1 MSEAL
6 PQKTWIQSNPLV
18 VFGLALLACL
28 LSSGVAQA
36 LDPERQNHQHLHDV
50 WQIDDG
56 LPQNGVAAI
65 VQSLDGYLWLGTQEG
80 LVRYDGQ
87 EFVVFDKYNTEAML
101 ESQVRALAIGN
112 EGELWIGTEGGL
124 LLYKRGV
131 FQAFTEI
138 SGLPHH
144 VITSIAI
151 GYDESVWVG
160 TRGGLARFGG
170 GGTRQVWTAKEGL
183 LSSNVRAISV
193 GINGDVWIAT
203 GVDSN
208 SRGLQKLSDDKLT
221 TVLSGEKQVGRG
233 VSCLWLDVDG
243 GVWAGTRGSTAGLIH
258 IDSSMN
264 TRSYF
269 EKDGLSDDDIMSL
282 YRDSAQNLWIGT
294 YKGGLNRFRDG
305 EFAAINSE
313 EGLGQQRVE
322 SLYEDR
328 EGSLWVGTGT
338 GGLNRF
344 RDGQFSSVTVHDG
357 LASGLVW
364 GVYAD
369 PKGGLWVGGDRG
381 FAWVSGGRVVKR
393 FSDKDGILNNV
404 IAGFY
409 REPKG
414 DLWIATEG
422 GVARMRKGSFE
433 NFRVSDGLSS
443 PDIRVV
449 TGDGKGGV
457 YFGSHGGGVNHRR
470 SDGTIDIIDTEDG
483 LTHNQVSAIFRD
495 SKARVWV
502 GTSEGLNRLEDDGS
516 VKQFSQA
523 DGLTNSQ
530 IFSVYEDSSGRI
542 WVGSVKGLY
551 LYREGKFI
559 HFTVRS
565 GLFDDKVYTI
575 LEDGRGY
582 FWMSCNK
589 GVSRVRISELLELAD
604 GLRDSVT
611 NTSFGTEDGMCSS
624 ECNFGGGNSGAKLPD
639 GTLVFPTIAGVVF
652 IDPAEETSARSPP
665 VLIEKVV
672 ADNRV
677 IRATGDW
684 LAPAG
689 VENMAFHFAAPSFIV
704 PEKIKFSYRLIGLN
718 SEWVEAGSRRVAHYA
733 NLQPGSYKFEVR
745 SRNKYGKD
753 SKSDASFSFT
763 LTPQFHQ
770 TQWFYVVTVLLGFL
784 SVLVFHRFRVK
795 SLEEHEAT
803 LALLVRERTEQ
814 LERANVQLVEQSF
827 RDPLTGLR
835 NRRFVLESIEKDI
848 AAVNRAYFTSPE
860 VVERND
866 DGLVFVMLDLDHFK
880 SVNDSYGHVAG
891 DKVLQQVSGILKAA
905 GRLTDSVVRWGGE
918 EFLLIARNT
927 GPDSAPVLARRI
939 RQAFKRHV
947 FEVSDGVKLQL
958 TCSLGW
964 ACYPFIPADC
974 GVLGWEE
981 VVGVADK
988 ALYAAKNSGRDS
1000 WVGVVSTAKTPE
1012 DYLYKLIRADVPGLL
1027 AAGEL
1032 MVLASIEDL
1041 DEIEWDP

>member
-1 MSEAL
+1 
-6 PQKTWIQSNPLV
+6 
-18 VFGLALLACL
+18 
-28 LSSGVAQA
+28 
-36 LDPERQNHQHLHDV
+36 
-50 WQIDDG
+50 
-56 LPQNGVAAI
+56 
-65 VQSLDGYLWLGTQEG
+65 LGTQEG

-101 ESQVRALAIGN
+101 ESQVHALAIGN

-124 LLYKRGV
+124 LLYKRGI

-144 VITSIAI
+144 VITSIAV

-170 GGTRQVWTAKEGL
+170 GGTRQVWTDAEGL
-183 LSSNVRAISV
+183 LSSHVRSIAV
-193 GINGDVWIAT
+193 AINGDVWVAT
-203 GVDSN
+203 GMDSVK
-208 SRGLQKLSDDKLT
+208 RGLQRLKGDKLT
-221 TVLSGEKQVGRG
+221 TILSGEAQVGRG
-233 VSCLWLDVDG
+233 VSSLLPDVDG
-243 GVWAGTRGSTAGLIH
+243 GLWAGTRGSSAGLIH
-258 IDSSMN
+258 VSANLKIE
-264 TRSYF
+264 SYF

-282 YRDSAQNLWIGT
+282 YRDSAQSLWIGT

-305 EFAAINSE
+305 EFATIE
-313 EGLGQQRVE
+313 PVGGLSHQRVE

-338 GGLNRF
+338 GGLYRF
-344 RDGQFSSVTVHDG
+344 RDGQFSSLTVDDG
-357 LASGLVW
+357 LPGPLVW
-364 GVYAD
+364 SVYPD
-369 PKGGLWVGGDRG
+369 PKGGLLVGGDRG
-381 FAWVSGGRVVKR
+381 FAVVTGGRVTR
-393 FSDKDGILNNV
+393 RYSEKDGLLNNV
-404 IAGFY
+404 VAGFY

-422 GVARMRKGSFE
+422 GVTRMRNGRFE
-433 NFRVSDGLSS
+433 NIRVSDGLSN

-449 TGDGKGGV
+449 TGDGDGGV
-457 YFGSHGGGVNHRR
+457 YVGSHGGGVNHLR

-483 LTHNQVSAIFRD
+483 LTHNEVSAIFRD
-495 SKARVWV
+495 SMARVWV
-502 GTSEGLNRLEDDGS
+502 GTSEGLSRIEEDGS
-516 VKQFSQA
+516 VTKFSQVE
-523 DGLTNSQ
+523 GFTTSSV
-530 IFSVYEDSSGRI
+530 FTVYEDSKNRI

-551 LYREGKFI
+551 LYRAGKFI

-575 LEDGRGY
+575 LEDDQGY

-589 GVSRVRISELLELAD
+589 GVSRVAVSELLELAD
-604 GLRDSVT
+604 GLRESVT

-624 ECNFGGGNSGAKLPD
+624 ECNFGGGNSGARLPD
-639 GTLVFPTIAGVVF
+639 GTLAFPTIAGVAF
-652 IDPAEETSARSPP
+652 IDPLEETSTRSPP

-689 VENMAFHFAAPSFIV
+689 VENIAFHFAAPSFIV
-704 PEKIKFSYRLIGLN
+704 PEKIRFSYRLIGLN

-745 SRNKYGKD
+745 SRNKYGED

-784 SVLVFHRFRVK
+784 AVLVFHRYRVR
-795 SLEEHEAT
+795 SLEDHEAT

-848 AAVNRAYFTSPE
+848 ASVNRAYFTSPE

-891 DKVLQQVSGILKAA
+891 DRVLQQVSGILKAA

-974 GVLGWEE
+974 GVLSWEE

-1032 MVLASIEDL
+1032 TVLASIEDH
-1041 DEIEWDP
+1041 DSIEWDP